1 MKVGI
6 TGHQE
11 RPGIDWPWVADVICN
26 ELAPFSAGLI
36 GLSSLAQGADQVFA
50 EAVLE
55 SGGELHFVKPI
66 ADYEKT
72 LKGEHLNRFLQ
83 LESAA
88 TATIDLPAAASDQ
101 DAYLAAGEYI
111 AAHSELLIAVWD
123 GEPAVGKGGTADVVA
138 FAKRQGRA
146 VLHIEPLGKEVR
158 RA

>member
-11 RPGIDWPWVADVICN
+11 RPGIDWPWVAGVIRD
-26 ELAPFSAGLI
+26 ELASFPAGLV
-36 GLSSLAQGADQVFA
+36 GLSSLARGADQVFA

-55 SGGELHFVKPI
+55 AGGELHFVVPI

-72 LKGEHLNRFLQ
+72 LEGEHLSRFLH
-83 LESAA
+83 LKSAA
-88 TATIDLPAAASDQ
+88 ATTIELPAAASDQ

-111 AAHSELLIAVWD
+111 AAHSDVLIAVWD
-123 GEPAVGKGGTADVVA
+123 GKPAGGKGGTADVVT
-138 FAKRQGRA
+138 FAKRQGKT
-146 VLHIEPLGKEVR
+146 VLHIEPLGKQVR